1 MQLSDFMDRHL
12 IKENYMQ
19 FKEVLGQEQV
29 KSRLVRSVR
38 DGRIS
43 HAQLFFGPEGA
54 GSLPLAI
61 AYAQY
66 MCCAEPLE
74 DDSCG
79 SCPSC
84 IKYGKL
90 AHPDLHFVFPVV
102 NIKGKVG
109 KTVSDHYIKEWREA
123 VTGNPYISENQ
134 WYEVIGAANMQGL
147 IGRSESNDVLRKLS
161 LKSYE
166 APYKVLII
174 WLAEKMHVSAAN
186 ALLKFIEEPP
196 DRTVILMVA
205 EHTDQ
210 ILPTILSRT
219 QRIRIGALDN
229 EAVRGGLGVRFPG
242 EEGRI
247 EDVVRRSNG
256 NFSTAMQLM
265 TSAELENEH
274 FEEFVFLMRKSYGR
288 EIVELHRWTE
298 RIAGWGRERL
308 KLFLTYGLRM
318 IRENF
323 MLNLK
328 QKEITYLSQ
337 KEDEFSVRF
346 SPFIH
351 QGNVFKMAEEFQ
363 RAIEHIGANGYP
375 KLILLDLAIK
385 NILLL
390 KQPAPVDSEK

>member
-1 MQLSDFMDRHL
+1 ME
-12 IKENYMQ
+12 IYMQ

-29 KSRLVRSVR
+29 KSRLIRSVR

-66 MCCAEPLE
+66 MCCADPVE
-74 DDSCG
+74 DDACG

-84 IKYGKL
+84 IKYSKL

-102 NIKGKVG
+102 NIKGKAG
-109 KTVSDHYIKEWREA
+109 KTVSDHYIMQWREA

-147 IGRSESNDVLRKLS
+147 IGKSESNDVLRKLS

-174 WLAEKMHVSAAN
+174 WLAEKMHASAAN

-219 QRIRIGALDN
+219 QRIRIGALDS
-229 EAVRGGLGVRFPG
+229 EGVRSGLEVRFPG

-247 EDVVRRSNG
+247 DDVVRRSNG

-265 TSAELENEH
+265 TSGELENEH

-337 KEDEFSVRF
+337 KEDEFSARF

-351 QGNVFKMAEEFQ
+351 QGNVFKMVEEFQ

-375 KLILLDLAIK
+375 KLVLLDLAIK

-390 KQPAPVDSEK
+390 KQPAPVESEE